1 MPKRST
7 KFYFQNEKEVM
18 RRLGLEPT
26 EGSGSGWLSKE
37 DGQSEHIIAQL
48 KSTDNE
54 SIKVNLKDVHTLEY
68 NAILA
73 HKIPVFMIQFL
84 QSNELFI
91 MVKPADLPSV
101 AKYLKTGSYDII
113 PSKDENIPCDIAES
127 EVQMDCRV
135 IRSSSKDR
143 LKFNK
148 AREEAFKCQNKK

>member
-7 KFYFQNEKEVM
+7 KFYFQNEKEIM
-18 RRLGLEPT
+18 KRLGLEPT
-26 EGSGSGWLSKE
+26 KGSGSGWLDKE

-68 NAILA
+68 NAILS

-91 MVKPADLPSV
+91 LVKPADLPSV
-101 AKYLKTGSYDII
+101 AKYLKTGNYDVII
-113 PSKDENIPCDIAES
+113 RKEEEVPCDIVES
-127 EVQMDCRV
+127 EMIMNCRT
-135 IRSSSKDR
+135 IKSSNKDR

-148 AREEAFKCQNKK
+148 DREEAFKCRNKK